1 MTDEMIV
8 DLYWRRDESA
18 IAETQQKYEKYLT
31 KIAYNILYNLE
42 DSMESVND
50 TYMRAWKA
58 MPPHRPKVLST
69 FLAKITRRVAIDM
82 VRRHNRNKRVPSE
95 YTTSLTELEECLSNG
110 NTAETKLEEGLLATA
125 INQYLRTIPEENRNL
140 FIGRYFF
147 LDSLKDAAKYCGMS
161 EAKAKTVL
169 YRTRLGLKEYLE
181 KEGFY
186 L

>member
-1 MTDEMIV
+1 
-8 DLYWRRDESA
+8 
-18 IAETQQKYEKYLT
+18 
-31 KIAYNILYNLE
+31 
-42 DSMESVND
+42 
-50 TYMRAWKA
+50 
-58 MPPHRPKVLST
+58 
-69 FLAKITRRVAIDM
+69 KITRRVAIDM